1 MERAAFFFDSSS
13 CSGCKTCQMACKD
26 KNDLATGQVW
36 RRVYEI
42 TAGGWTKQGGAW
54 LQDVMAY
61 NLSMSCNH
69 CADPI
74 CVKNCPT
81 KAMFK
86 RDDGIVL
93 INQDDCIGCKYCA
106 WACPYGAP
114 QYNAQTGKMGK
125 CDLCVDYLDA
135 GKRPSCVDACPMRAL
150 DIGDYA
156 DLVHKYGESG
166 NIYPLPDMKITE
178 PSMIVRAHCKAIGTD
193 AEVANVEEVRFDQA

>member
-1 MERAAFFFDSSS
+1 MERVAFFFDSSA
-13 CSGCKTCQMACKD
+13 CSGCKTCQMACKE

-42 TAGGWTKQGGAW
+42 NAGGWTREGGTW
-54 LQDVMAY
+54 LQDIMAY

-81 KAMFK
+81 RAMFQ

-114 QYNAQTGKMGK
+114 QYNPKTGKMGK

-156 DLVHKYGESG
+156 DLVHKYGESE
-166 NIYPLPDMKITE
+166 NIYPLPDEQITG
-178 PSMIVRAHCKAIGTD
+178 PSMIVRAHCKAIGAD